1 MTGFFPRP
9 WTPRGR
15 RAVDICRG
23 SHRKERR
30 RAGTGRPLSRPGRV
44 AVGGG
49 SSHSALP
56 TSRGLQLPQM
66 SPRGKK
72 SLRRRVCEEP
82 PKYGQPRRDHPRR
95 TRPPQRGAVS
105 ARVPGRESLAFG
117 HDALRP
123 GGRGLQASG
132 PFTAWKVSPST
143 GQGGARPAGLRFES
157 QPAKRNDMK
166 SHSAETD

>member
-66 SPRGKK
+66 SPQGKK

-82 PKYGQPRRDHPRR
+82 PKYGQPRV
-95 TRPPQRGAVS
+95 TVRGAPGHHREGLCPHGSQDGKAWRSVTTRFGLEDAACRRAVLS
-105 ARVPGRESLAFG
+105 PPGKSPPPLAREAL
-117 HDALRP
+117 ALRVC
-123 GGRGLQASG
+123 ASK
-132 PFTAWKVSPST
+132 AS
-143 GQGGARPAGLRFES
+143 RLRE
-157 QPAKRNDMK
+157 M
-166 SHSAETD
+166 T

>member
-56 TSRGLQLPQM
+56 TSPGLQPRECGLCPRCLRGARNRSAAGCVRSHQSTGSHDVTVRGAPGHHREGLCPHGSQDGKAWRSVTTRFGLEDAACRRAVLSLPGK
-66 SPRGKK
+66 SPPPLAREAHA
-72 SLRRRVCEEP
+72 LRVCAS
-82 PKYGQPRRDHPRR
+82 KASRL
-95 TRPPQRGAVS
+95 
-105 ARVPGRESLAFG
+105 REM
-117 HDALRP
+117 
-123 GGRGLQASG
+123 
-132 PFTAWKVSPST
+132 T
-143 GQGGARPAGLRFES
+143 
-157 QPAKRNDMK
+157 
-166 SHSAETD
+166 